1 VPENF
6 EVQGT
11 VDIETQMKLGLEGLD
26 LRHEYRSLERA

>member
-6 EVQGT
+6 EVQDT

-26 LRHEYRSLERA
+26 LCHDHRSLERA